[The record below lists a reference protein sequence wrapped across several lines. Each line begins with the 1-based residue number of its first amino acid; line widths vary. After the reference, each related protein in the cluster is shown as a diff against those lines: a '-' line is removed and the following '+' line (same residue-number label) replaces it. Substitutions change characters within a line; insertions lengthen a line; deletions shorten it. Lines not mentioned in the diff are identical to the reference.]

1 MYKITVNL
9 SIPEILGGKGFYI
22 MQGFYIMNFLL
33 HAFLNISCVSP
44 ASPLLVS
51 TYQVVG
57 IFHLKVLQI
66 LGWPIIV
73 SCPQN
78 SNNLFGQPN
87 ILKQWL
93 GPLVI
98 YFAVK

>member
-1 MYKITVNL
+1 MYKIIVNL
-9 SIPEILGGKGFYI
+9 SIPEILGDK
-22 MQGFYIMNFLL
+22 GFYIMNFLL
-33 HAFLNISCVSP
+33 HAFWNISCVSP

-51 TYQVVG
+51 TYQVVC
-57 IFHLKVLQI
+57 IFHLKALQI

-73 SCPQN
+73 SCSQN
-78 SNNLFGQPN
+78 SNDLFGQPN

-98 YFAVK
+98 CFAVK